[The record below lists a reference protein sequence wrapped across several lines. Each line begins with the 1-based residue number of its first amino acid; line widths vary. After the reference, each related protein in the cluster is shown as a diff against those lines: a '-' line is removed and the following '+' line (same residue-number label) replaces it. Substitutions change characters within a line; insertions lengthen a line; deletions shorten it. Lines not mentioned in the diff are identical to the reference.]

1 MRPILNLLA
10 LAVFLS
16 ASQPAP
22 AQTMRGKGQFPQFR
36 NLSGLPGGG
45 FAVSPEGSPD
55 VKGALSL
62 STPIAYSLTDYR
74 IVFQY
79 ASQSNDRRFRFDSP
93 RQEGIRGTNATGAA
107 MIGLPLEDW
116 RVTLTGMFLSSDLD
130 SVLNVHVQPPLGS
143 DDWAVAFGAQDFF
156 STGGAAGTNHPND
169 RDLSRSLY
177 AVGTYRF
184 AEGIY
189 VSGGLGTERFKRGFI
204 GASAPLGDSARV
216 SLEQDGYG
224 FNGYALYEI
233 KALERVGGTKRDA
246 RVLLGVGLVKM
257 KHPVWSVGLSF

>member
-1 MRPILNLLA
+1 LILTVLA
-10 LAVFLS
+10 MGLGP
-16 ASQPAP
+16 SQPAQS
-22 AQTMRGKGQFPQFR
+22 QTQRGKGQFPQFR

-45 FAVSPEGSPD
+45 FAVTPEGAPD
-55 VKGALSL
+55 VRGALSL
-62 STPIAYSLTDYR
+62 STPIAYSLTDSR
-74 IVFQY
+74 IVVQY

-93 RQEGIRGTNATGAA
+93 RQEGIRGTNATGTA
-107 MIGLPLEDW
+107 MIGLPIDDW
-116 RVTLTGMFLSSDLD
+116 RVTLTGMFLSSDHD
-130 SVLNVHVQPPLGS
+130 SVLNVHVQPPLGGK
-143 DDWAVAFGAQDFF
+143 DWAVGFGAQDFF

-189 VSGGLGTERFKRGFI
+189 VSGGVGTERFKKGFV
-204 GASAPLGDSARV
+204 GASAPVGDSARV

-224 FNGYALYEI
+224 FNGFALYEV
-233 KALERVGGTKRDA
+233 KALERVSGTKRDA